1 MEFKGYMIE
10 PKVDLSGAN
19 LRWANLRWA
28 DLSGANLSGADLNG
42 AYLNGA
48 NLNGADL
55 SGADLSGADL
65 SGANLSGANL
75 NGTGCISLQG
85 SYAALVYPDGRLRY
99 GCEEYTLKVWEEH
112 LSALCVRWE
121 PERAK
126 HFEKEITAIIAL
138 ARVVIQGKE
147 EH

>member
-1 MEFKGYMIE
+1 MEFKGYTIE
-10 PKVDLSGAN
+10 PKADLSGAN
-19 LRWANLRWA
+19 LRWANLRW
-28 DLSGANLSGADLNG
+28 
-42 AYLNGA
+42 
-48 NLNGADL
+48 
-55 SGADLSGADL
+55 ADL

-147 EH
+147 EYSPPRRFTQLRSARET